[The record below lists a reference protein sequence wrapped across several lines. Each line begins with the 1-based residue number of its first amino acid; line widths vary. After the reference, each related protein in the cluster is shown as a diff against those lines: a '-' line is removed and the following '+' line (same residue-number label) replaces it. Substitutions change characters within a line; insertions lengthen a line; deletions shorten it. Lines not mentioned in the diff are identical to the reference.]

1 MVSPNNTT
9 PIGTPASDF
18 QIDASLVR
26 ALLEQQHPDLAHL
39 PIQTLDAGWDNTM
52 FRLGEQYCVRLP
64 RRESAAVLIEHE
76 QTWLPRLARQ
86 LSLPIPC
93 PCRFG
98 KPALGYPWKW
108 SVLPW
113 LPGTAADLTGLAAA
127 QAVVLAKFLRS
138 LHTPAP
144 SDAPQSAV
152 RGVPLWRRAAVIEE
166 RIRRLSVKTDLISK
180 PVKRTWETALQAP
193 CAESTRWL
201 HGDLHARN
209 ALVENG
215 AITGIIDWGDITSGD
230 VATDLASIWTLF
242 SEQTDRQKA
251 LSEYADMSEAT
262 LQRAKGW
269 AVLFGV
275 VLLDTGLIDHPR
287 HARMGEQILR
297 RVTADS

>member
-1 MVSPNNTT
+1 MTSQNKAA

-18 QIDASLVR
+18 QISASLVR
-26 ALLEQQHPDLAHL
+26 SLLEQQHPDLAHL

-64 RRESAAVLIEHE
+64 RREAAAALIENE
-76 QTWLPRLARQ
+76 QIWTPRLASR
-86 LSLPIPC
+86 LSLPIPS

-113 LPGTAADLTGLAAA
+113 LPGTPADLAEPAATEAVALAE
-127 QAVVLAKFLRS
+127 FLRS

-144 SDAPQSAV
+144 SDAPTNAA
-152 RGVPLWRRAAVIEE
+152 RGVPLWRRAPGIEE
-166 RIRRLSVKTDLISK
+166 RMRRLSVTTDLITES
-180 PVKRTWETALQAP
+180 VRRTWETALQAP
-193 CAESTRWL
+193 YAESSKWL

-209 ALVENG
+209 TLVENG

-230 VATDLASIWTLF
+230 VATDLAAIWMLF
-242 SEQTDRQKA
+242 SEQSARQKA
-251 LSEYADMSEAT
+251 LSEYADISEAT

-287 HARMGEQILR
+287 HARMGERILQ
-297 RVTADS
+297 RVMADS